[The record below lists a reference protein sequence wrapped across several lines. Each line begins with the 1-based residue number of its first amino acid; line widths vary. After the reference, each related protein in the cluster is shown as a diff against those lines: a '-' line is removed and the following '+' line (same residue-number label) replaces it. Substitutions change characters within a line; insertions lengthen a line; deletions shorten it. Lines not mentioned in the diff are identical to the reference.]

1 MEKQAQL
8 SEVITQRILHE
19 IKDGTYKHESKLP
32 PELEIAAYLGVS
44 RSIIRDSL
52 SALERE
58 GFISR
63 KQGVG
68 TMINRHVLSV
78 VTRMDLEE
86 EFLDMIANTGKVAGL
101 LRVSVS
107 YGLAEEQL
115 AQKLKIQ
122 PNTEVI
128 HVTRVITADGQ
139 PAIYCIDSF
148 SKALIRD
155 GQYEEED
162 LRKPIFDFLTRFCHT
177 EVFMDLTEVKA
188 VAAEGDVASCFQ
200 VPNGTP
206 LLFMDEVGYNFKGTP
221 VLHSSEYYN
230 NGIITHMV
238 LRKKI

>member
-1 MEKQAQL
+1 MEKQLQL
-8 SEVITQRILHE
+8 SEVTTQRILHE
-19 IKDGTYKHESKLP
+19 IKNGMYKTESKLP

-68 TMINRHVLSV
+68 TIINRHVLAV

-86 EFLDMIANTGKVAGL
+86 EFLDMISNTGKVPRQRDL
-101 LRVSVS
+101 TVS
-107 YGLAEEQL
+107 YGLADEDL
-115 AQKLKIQ
+115 AKKLRI
-122 PNTEVI
+122 PPDTEVI
-128 HVTRVITADGQ
+128 HVTRVITADEQ

-148 SKALIRD
+148 AKSLIID
-155 GQYEEED
+155 NDFDEED
-162 LRKPIFDFLTRFCHT
+162 LRKPIFDFLKNKCNT

-188 VAAEGDVASCFQ
+188 LPAEKEVASCFQ
-200 VPNGTP
+200 VPSGTP
-206 LLFMDEVGYNFKGTP
+206 LIFMDEVGYNFKGVP

>member
-1 MEKQAQL
+1 MEKQSQL

-19 IKDGTYKHESKLP
+19 IKNGIYKTESKLP
-32 PELEIAAYLGVS
+32 PELEIAAFLGVS

-68 TMINRHVLSV
+68 TIINRHVLAV

-86 EFLDMIANTGKVAGL
+86 EFFEMISNTGKAPGL
-101 LRVSVS
+101 MDLSVS
-107 YGLAEEQL
+107 YGLADETL
-115 AQKLKIQ
+115 AHKLRIR
-122 PNTEVI
+122 PNTDVI
-128 HVTRVITADGQ
+128 HVTRVISADER

-148 SKALIRD
+148 SKSLIVEENFD
-155 GQYEEED
+155 EED
-162 LRKPIFDFLTRFCHT
+162 LRKPIFDFLKKSCHT

-188 VAAEGDVASCFQ
+188 VPAEQEVARCFQ
-200 VPNGTP
+200 VPQGTP
-206 LLFMDEVGYNFKGTP
+206 LLFMDEVGYNFKGLP

>member
-1 MEKQAQL
+1 MEKQSQL
-8 SEVITQRILHE
+8 SEVITKRILHE
-19 IKDGTYKHESKLP
+19 IKNGIYKTESKLP
-32 PELEIAAYLGVS
+32 PELEIAAFFRVS
-44 RSIIRDSL
+44 RSIVRDSL

-68 TMINRHVLSV
+68 TIINRHVLAV

-86 EFLDMIANTGKVAGL
+86 EFFEMIANTGKTPGL
-101 LRVSVS
+101 LSLSVS
-107 YGLAEEQL
+107 YGLADQAL

-122 PNTEVI
+122 PNTDVI
-128 HVTRVITADGQ
+128 HVTRVIAADEQ
-139 PAIYCIDSF
+139 PAIYCVDSF
-148 SKALIRD
+148 AKSLIVED
-155 GQYEEED
+155 SFEEDD
-162 LRKPIFDFLTRFCHT
+162 LRKPIFDFLKKHCHA

-188 VAAEGDVASCFQ
+188 VPAEREVAHCFQ
-200 VPNGTP
+200 VPAGTP
-206 LLFMDEVGYNFKGTP
+206 LLFMDEVGYNFKGMP

>member
-1 MEKQAQL
+1 MEKQLQL
-8 SEVITQRILHE
+8 SEVTTQRILHE
-19 IKDGTYKHESKLP
+19 IKNGMYKTESKLP

-68 TMINRHVLSV
+68 TIINRHVLAV

-86 EFLDMIANTGKVAGL
+86 EFLDMISNTGKVPRQRDL
-101 LRVSVS
+101 TVS
-107 YGLAEEQL
+107 YGLADENL
-115 AQKLKIQ
+115 AKKLRIRSD
-122 PNTEVI
+122 TEMI
-128 HVTRVITADGQ
+128 HVTRVITADEQ

-148 SKALIRD
+148 AKSLIID
-155 GQYEEED
+155 NDFDEED
-162 LRKPIFDFLTRFCHT
+162 LRKPIFDFLKKKCNT

-188 VAAEGDVASCFQ
+188 LPAENEVASCFQ
-200 VPNGTP
+200 VPSGTP
-206 LLFMDEVGYNFKGTP
+206 LIFMDEVGYNFKGVP